1 MGVAKNYLTNQEIF
15 MAKYFRFQNNIE
27 EMKLAL
33 APGQK
38 LLIGGKMLLKGV
50 ANIGIFAVTEMPVEM
65 AKQILKMEN
74 ASDEQKENARR
85 AIERYKN
92 K

>member
-1 MGVAKNYLTNQEIF
+1 
-15 MAKYFRFQNNIE
+15 MAKYFGFQNNIE
-27 EMKLAL
+27 EMKLAF

-50 ANIGIFAVTEMPVEM
+50 ANVGIFMATEMPVEM

-74 ASDEQKENARR
+74 ATEEQKERARETIR
-85 AIERYKN
+85 KHEN

>member
-1 MGVAKNYLTNQEIF
+1 
-15 MAKYFRFQNNIE
+15 MAKYFGFQNNIE
-27 EMKLAL
+27 EMKLAF

-50 ANIGIFAVTEMPVEM
+50 ANIGIFIATEMPVEM

-74 ASDEQKENARR
+74 TSDEQKENARR
-85 AIERYKN
+85 VIERYRDK
-92 K
+92 